1 MNKHVIAV
9 SGKQFAGKDT
19 VVEILLQY
27 LKNFKRIGI
36 GDAIKEEYS
45 KRTGLSVE
53 EIEKNKSAYRPD
65 LIALGDEGRA
75 ISSDYWLRKIL
86 DSDFNVIISDL
97 RLKNEL
103 NLAKQYNAITIRVES
118 SRENRSKRGNIVKEN
133 DLTETDLDDIT
144 SWDFII
150 ENNSDYD
157 TLKNNV
163 QIVAQQ
169 IKEKISSKK

>member
-53 EIEKNKSAYRPD
+53 EIEKNKSTYRPD

-118 SRENRSKRGNIVKEN
+118 SRENRAKRGNIVKEN

-163 QIVAQQ
+163 QIVAEK

>member
-1 MNKHVIAV
+1 MKKYVIAV
-9 SGKQFAGKDT
+9 SGKQFSGKDT

-27 LKNFKRIGI
+27 LTNFKRIGI

-45 KRTGLSVE
+45 KRTGLSLE
-53 EIEKNKSAYRPD
+53 EIQKNKSIYRPD

-103 NLAKQYNAITIRVES
+103 NLAKEYNAITIRIES
-118 SRENRSKRGNIVKEN
+118 SRENRAKRGNIVKEN
-133 DLTETDLDDIT
+133 DLTETDLDDIQ
-144 SWDFII
+144 SWDYVI
-150 ENNSDYD
+150 ENNSDYE
-157 TLKNNV
+157 TLKNEV
-163 QIVAQQ
+163 KIVAEK
-169 IKEKISSKK
+169 IKENIFP

>member
-53 EIEKNKSAYRPD
+53 EIEKNKSA
-65 LIALGDEGRA
+65 
-75 ISSDYWLRKIL
+75 
-86 DSDFNVIISDL
+86 
-97 RLKNEL
+97 
-103 NLAKQYNAITIRVES
+103 
-118 SRENRSKRGNIVKEN
+118 
-133 DLTETDLDDIT
+133 
-144 SWDFII
+144 
-150 ENNSDYD
+150 
-157 TLKNNV
+157 
-163 QIVAQQ
+163 
-169 IKEKISSKK
+169 

>member
-1 MNKHVIAV
+1 M
-9 SGKQFAGKDT
+9 
-19 VVEILLQY
+19 
-27 LKNFKRIGI
+27 
-36 GDAIKEEYS
+36 
-45 KRTGLSVE
+45 
-53 EIEKNKSAYRPD
+53 
-65 LIALGDEGRA
+65 IALGDEGRA

-118 SRENRSKRGNIVKEN
+118 SREIRAKRGNIVKEN

-150 ENNSDYD
+150 ENTSGYD